1 LPERSALSSISDVF
15 ADIGSNVSSDIKKM
29 GNVFGG
35 SGTTSRGNVLT
46 SSPDV
51 LNASPTLS
59 LDELIAKNETD
70 KFSKKFPSAEE
81 GALISQQIG
90 EGLSNAGKYATS
102 GGNFINDFVTA
113 GDFSSPYEA
122 GRTISSSVTQPLSF
136 LSNKLEEGAE
146 GAYNLTADTLE
157 PIEDFGR
164 GIFGADKRK
173 GEGFRYGS
181 NLKSTENLINFAE
194 QQGSP
199 SRQQLIDANS
209 IKNISNADTDDANNV
224 VAGGAKNAVT
234 GGAKNAV
241 TDGANARGSGSEKDK
256 IEDKLNPFLDAL
268 NLNLDES
275 KKEAFA
281 MAMIQ
286 LGAGIAEGDLSKGL
300 SNAGVAASGVMSKA
314 RDRQDKQLDRQI
326 QSQYY
331 ADKLQDSREAQDLRV
346 QKAISDEYKI
356 WLEANFGATDK
367 EKIDKRKEIE
377 ERYNLLGNTIATGAT
392 VSSDNQ
398 RGEVVNFDKDGNRI

>member
-35 SGTTSRGNVLT
+35 SGTTSRGNILT
-46 SSPDV
+46 SSPD
-51 LNASPTLS
+51 
-59 LDELIAKNETD
+59 AKD
-70 KFSKKFPSAEE
+70 S
-81 GALISQQIG
+81 LISQEIG

-136 LSNKLEEGAE
+136 LANKLEEGAE

-173 GEGFRYGS
+173 GEGFRYNNPTVS
-181 NLKSTENLINFAE
+181 SSASKDVPPLLKRPPETYLPQLANPDLFSALRRQEDASKVIDSEIINPITAE
-194 QQGSP
+194 SEVTDG
-199 SRQQLIDANS
+199 AN
-209 IKNISNADTDDANNV
+209 
-224 VAGGAKNAVT
+224 
-234 GGAKNAV
+234 NAV
-241 TDGANARGSGSEKDK
+241 TDGAVDENDNRKTEKVAGNSANLLDK
-256 IEDKLNPFLDAL
+256 IL
-268 NLNLDES
+268 NLNLDGAQ
-275 KKEAFA
+275 KEAYA

-286 LGAGIAEGDLSKGL
+286 LGAGIAKGDLAEGL
-300 SNAGVAASGVMSKA
+300 SNAGVAASGVLEKS
-314 RDRQDKQLDRQI
+314 RDRQDKQLDRKI

-331 ADKLQDSREAQDLRV
+331 ADKLSDSRLTRDATLKSRAQSEAQKMLSAWL
-346 QKAISDEYKI
+346 KTPEGFKSISDPSI
-356 WLEANFGATDK
+356 ATDK
-367 EKIDKRKEIE
+367 EE
-377 ERYNLLGNTIATGAT
+377 EFYNLALRRLTQGATGLDMKKGGDLAESLIQDPFGLRKT
-392 VSSDNQ
+392 
-398 RGEVVNFDKDGNRI
+398 